1 MRYILPTFTV
11 GVVWAIGG
19 PRNWLPAAA
28 AAALIAALDVEAM
41 GGVVAGVLPRGAFI
55 HI

>member
-1 MRYILPTFTV
+1 MRSEQQTFTD

-28 AAALIAALDVEAM
+28 AAALIAALDVEAAD
-41 GGVVAGVLPRGAFI
+41 GVVAGVLPRGAFI